1 MKKYSTKCKIT
12 ISIIFLS
19 IVAVLF
25 IGLIKFNSTS
35 ENSTSEDST
44 SENSTTQKLHIT
56 RSVDWAY
63 YSFEQATNTAA
74 TILHGKVIS
83 KSDTKTY
90 EYIDSIGKEGIEFYK
105 EVTIEVIDA
114 LKGNISENTITY
126 IEMSDG
132 ETDDYIFT
140 IDGLKDILI
149 DPGSEY
155 IFFLNENG
163 SMISPGCILH
173 VSDGNVIIK
182 YSPML
187 PKSYTPTD
195 PNSKSID
202 IETYVNAIKDAVKY
216 LPVE

>member
-1 MKKYSTKCKIT
+1 MKKYSMKCKIT
-12 ISIIFLS
+12 VSIIFLS
-19 IVAVLF
+19 IVGVLF

-35 ENSTSEDST
+35 ENSTSENST
-44 SENSTTQKLHIT
+44 SENSTTQKYQ
-56 RSVDWAY
+56 RVRYGSFVY

-90 EYIDSIGKEGIEFYK
+90 EYIDSVGKECIEFYK

-114 LKGNISENTITY
+114 LKGDISENTITY

-140 IDGLKDILI
+140 IDGLKNILVDI
-149 DPGSEY
+149 DTEY
-155 IFFLNENG
+155 IFFLNKNG
-163 SMISPGCILH
+163 VMISPGCILR

-182 YSPML
+182 GDML

-195 PNSKSID
+195 PSSKSID
-202 IETYVNAIKDAVKY
+202 IETYVNAIKDQV
-216 LPVE
+216 